1 MSVLKTHREISK
13 AEYVN
18 TANQIYRKSLWFLS
32 RLSARFSR
40 LLAVDTARL
49 ANEIVS
55 NAEKANTMLP
65 TDLTRYTLRKEYLLQ
80 AKASLGAL
88 DIQLTHIY
96 ELLMLNP
103 EGAFTNKDSSEAIQ
117 KLNKMADDL
126 GNLLDLEQRLLAGVL
141 KSDKRTFEKN
151 NYV

>member
-80 AKASLGAL
+80 ARAFLGAL
-88 DIQLTHIY
+88 DI
-96 ELLMLNP
+96 
-103 EGAFTNKDSSEAIQ
+103 
-117 KLNKMADDL
+117 
-126 GNLLDLEQRLLAGVL
+126 
-141 KSDKRTFEKN
+141 
-151 NYV
+151 